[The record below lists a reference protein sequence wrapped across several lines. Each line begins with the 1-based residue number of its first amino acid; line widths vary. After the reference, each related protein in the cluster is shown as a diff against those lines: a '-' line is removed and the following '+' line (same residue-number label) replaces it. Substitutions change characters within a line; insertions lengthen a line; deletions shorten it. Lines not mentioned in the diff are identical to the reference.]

1 MQRFLFI
8 SLLLLFGYLV
18 YLVFAPF
25 LVPLTWA
32 VLLTIVFFP
41 LHQRV
46 RDRIPQTNRAALV
59 TTLLL
64 TLLIV
69 VPALVVMGAFTA
81 QAVEMVQWAQ
91 VEWREGRVPFR
102 EVLKRIPMER
112 ILNLLADYNID
123 EQQVNQ
129 FVNQELEQLARFIAA
144 QAGLLLR
151 NAFFFIF
158 DLFIMLLAAF
168 YLFRDGGGLLERFR
182 RVLPLDEGVRE
193 GLFYIAH
200 AVLYASVMSGLVVAA
215 IQGAM
220 GGLLFWVLG
229 LGAPVLWGIVM
240 AFLSLLP
247 LVGAWLVWVPAGIYL
262 VLRAE
267 YGKAVV
273 LFAVGALVI
282 STADNILRPYLV
294 SGRTQMNGLL
304 VFISILGGVAAF
316 GLLGIL
322 LGPILVA
329 LGATVIEY
337 YTSLRPA
344 REAPPP
350 SPPPPEPP
358 PSPAAV

>member
-8 SLLLLFGYLV
+8 ALLLLFGYLV

-25 LVPLTWA
+25 LVPLVWA
-32 VLLTIVFFP
+32 IMLTIVFFP
-41 LHQRV
+41 LHRRV
-46 RDRIPQTNRAALV
+46 RDRIPQANRAALV

-69 VPALVVMGAFTA
+69 VPALVVMGAFTV

-102 EVLKRIPMER
+102 EVLERIPMER
-112 ILNLLADYNID
+112 ILNWLADYNID

-151 NAFFFIF
+151 NVLFFLF

-168 YLFRDGGGLLERFR
+168 YLFRDGGELLERFR
-182 RVLPLDEGVRE
+182 RALPLEEGMRE

-200 AVLYASVMSGLVVAA
+200 TVLYASVISGLIVAA
-215 IQGAM
+215 VQGAS
-220 GGLLFWVLG
+220 GGVLFWVLG
-229 LGAPVLWGIVM
+229 IGGPVLWGIVM
-240 AFLSLLP
+240 VFLSLLP

-262 VLRAE
+262 LLQGQ
-267 YGKAVV
+267 YLKAVI
-273 LFAVGALVI
+273 LFVVGALVI
-282 STADNILRPYLV
+282 STVDNILRPYLV

-329 LGATVIEY
+329 MGATVIEY
-337 YTSLRPA
+337 YTSLRPVV
-344 REAPPP
+344 ET
-350 SPPPPEPP
+350 PPPPPQAP
-358 PSPAAV
+358 PSPASA

>member
-1 MQRFLFI
+1 MQRNLFI
-8 SLLLLFGYLV
+8 GLLLLFGYLV

-25 LVPLTWA
+25 LVPLVWA

-46 RDRIPQTNRAALV
+46 RERIPHPNRAALV
-59 TTLLL
+59 TTFLL

-81 QAVEMVQWAQ
+81 QAVELVQWAQ

-102 EVLKRIPMER
+102 EVLERIPMER
-112 ILNLLADYNID
+112 ILNWLADYNID
-123 EQQVNQ
+123 EQQVSQ
-129 FVNQELEQLARFIAA
+129 FVNQELEELARFIAA

-151 NAFFFIF
+151 NVLVFLF

-182 RVLPLDEGVRE
+182 RALPLDEGVRE

-200 AVLYASVMSGLVVAA
+200 SVLYASVMSGLVVAA
-215 IQGAM
+215 VQ
-220 GGLLFWVLG
+220 GGLGGVLFWILG
-229 LGAPVLWGIVM
+229 IGAPVLWGIVM

-247 LVGAWLVWVPAGIYL
+247 MVGAWLVWVPAGVYL
-262 VLRAE
+262 LLRAE
-267 YGKAVV
+267 YAKALI
-273 LFAVGALVI
+273 LFAVGVLVI
-282 STADNILRPYLV
+282 STIDNLLRPYLV

-344 REAPPP
+344 VATPP
-350 SPPPPEPP
+350 SPPPA
-358 PSPAAV
+358 PADT

>member
-1 MQRFLFI
+1 MQRYLYI
-8 SLLLLFGYLV
+8 GLLLLFGYLV

-25 LVPLTWA
+25 LVPLAWA
-32 VLLTIVFFP
+32 VMLSIFFFP

-46 RDRIPQTNRAALV
+46 RDRIPQANRAALV

-64 TLLIV
+64 TALII

-81 QAVEMVQWAQ
+81 QAVDMVQWAQ
-91 VEWREGRVPFR
+91 AEWREGRVPFR
-102 EVLKRIPMER
+102 EVLERIPLER
-112 ILNLLADYNID
+112 ILNLLAEYNID

-129 FVNQELEQLARFIAA
+129 FVNQELEQLARFIAT

-151 NAFFFIF
+151 NALFFLF

-182 RVLPLDEGVRE
+182 RALPLEEGVRE

-200 AVLYASVMSGLVVAA
+200 SVLYASVMSGLVVAA
-215 IQGAM
+215 VQGAM
-220 GGLLFWVLG
+220 GGVLFWSVG
-229 LGAPVLWGIVM
+229 IGAPVLWGIVM

-267 YGKAVV
+267 YGKAVF

-282 STADNILRPYLV
+282 STVDNVLRPYLV

-322 LGPILVA
+322 LGPIVVA

-344 REAPPP
+344 QAA
-350 SPPPPEPP
+350 SPPPPPAQTPP
-358 PSPAAV
+358 TPASA

>member
-1 MQRFLFI
+1 MQRILFI
-8 SLLLLFGYLV
+8 ALLLLFGYLV

-25 LVPLTWA
+25 LVPLAWA
-32 VLLTIVFFP
+32 VLLTIVFYP
-41 LHQRV
+41 LHSRV
-46 RDRIPQTNRAALV
+46 RRRIPQPNRAALV
-59 TTLLL
+59 STLLL

-69 VPALVVMGAFTA
+69 APALVVMGAFTA

-91 VEWREGRVPFR
+91 MEWREGRVPFR
-102 EVLKRIPMER
+102 EVLERIPMER
-112 ILNLLADYNID
+112 ILNWLADYNID

-144 QAGLLLR
+144 QAGRLLR
-151 NAFFFIF
+151 NVLFFLF

-168 YLFRDGGGLLERFR
+168 YLFRDGSGVLERLR
-182 RVLPLDEGVRE
+182 RALPLEEGVRE

-200 AVLYASVMSGLVVAA
+200 SVLYASMMSGLVVAGV
-215 IQGAM
+215 QGAM
-220 GGLLFWVLG
+220 GGLLFWSLG
-229 LGAPVLWGIVM
+229 IGAAVLWGIVM

-247 LVGAWLVWVPAGIYL
+247 LVGAWLVWVPAGLYL
-262 VLRAE
+262 LLQGQ
-267 YGKAVV
+267 YLKAAI
-273 LFAVGALVI
+273 LFVVGALVV
-282 STADNILRPYLV
+282 STVDNVLRPILV

-337 YTSLRPA
+337 YTSVRPTL
-344 REAPPP
+344 EAPPP
-350 SPPPPEPP
+350 PPQPPPA
-358 PSPAAV
+358 PAEA

>member
-1 MQRFLFI
+1 MQRVLFFG
-8 SLLLLFGYLV
+8 LLLLFGYLL
-18 YLVFAPF
+18 YLIFSPF

-32 VLLTIVFFP
+32 VLLVIVFFP
-41 LHQRV
+41 VHQRV

-69 VPALVVMGAFTA
+69 VPALAVMGAFTA
-81 QAVEMVQWAQ
+81 QAVELVQWAQ
-91 VEWREGRVPFR
+91 LEWREGRVPFR
-102 EVLKRIPMER
+102 QVFER
-112 ILNLLADYNID
+112 FPTERLLNLLAEYNID
-123 EQQVNQ
+123 EEQVNQ
-129 FVNQELEQLARFIAA
+129 FVNKELEELGRFIAA
-144 QAGLLLR
+144 QAGRLVR
-151 NAFFFIF
+151 NAFIFLF

-182 RVLPLDEGVRE
+182 RALPLEAGVRE

-200 AVLYASVMSGLVVAA
+200 TVLYASVMSGLVVAA
-215 IQGAM
+215 VQGAL
-220 GGLLFWVLG
+220 GGLLFWLLG
-229 LGAPVLWGIVM
+229 IGAPVLWGIVM

-247 LVGAWLVWVPAGIYL
+247 LVGAWLVWVPAGVYL
-262 VLRAE
+262 LLQAQ
-267 YGKAVV
+267 YLKAII

-282 STADNILRPYLV
+282 STIDNVLRPVLV

-337 YTSLRPA
+337 YTTLRPTM
-344 REAPPP
+344 EVH
-350 SPPPPEPP
+350 PPPPPP
-358 PSPAAV
+358 PAPAQA